1 MNIKNIESL
10 IDILKEV
17 AFPAEVSMILAVL
30 PFYAYKLL
38 NINGPL
44 NQMIFKPKNP
54 KWDTKIVI
62 KEGDKLHQL
71 IDDAKRQ
78 EVFKKLSG
86 ITTDASKMDSLI
98 ALENS
103 STKINYRIIRN
114 AMPLIEFN
122 NDIIMVVITKGVR
135 VFDIFTKV
143 IFFIPIVLFL
153 FLSLILWI
161 ELTFNDPKNLTIVI
175 GVLFTFI
182 SAIITALFLSYLRQ
196 GYLSAK
202 IIRDALVVRN

>member
-10 IDILKEV
+10 MDILKEV
-17 AFPAEVSMILAVL
+17 TIPVAVFIILVVGAI
-30 PFYAYKLL
+30 YIYKLL
-38 NINGPL
+38 NTDGPL

-54 KWDTKIVI
+54 KWDTTIEL

-86 ITTDASKMDSLI
+86 ITTDVSKIDSLI

-114 AMPLIEFN
+114 AMPLIEIK
-122 NDIIMVVITKGVR
+122 NDIITVDITKKAHMN
-135 VFDIFTKV
+135 DIITKV
-143 IFFIPIVLFL
+143 VFFIPFVLFL
-153 FLSLILWI
+153 FLSLILLI
-161 ELTFNDPKNLTIVI
+161 EFTFNEPENLTLVI
-175 GVLFTFI
+175 GI
-182 SAIITALFLSYLRQ
+182 SLAFLAAIITALFSSYIRQ
-196 GYLSAK
+196 EYIAAK
-202 IIRDALVVRN
+202 IISDVLVVKS

>member
-10 IDILKEV
+10 MDILKEV
-17 AFPAEVSMILAVL
+17 TIPVAVFIILVVGAI
-30 PFYAYKLL
+30 YIYKLL
-38 NINGPL
+38 NTDGPL

-54 KWDTKIVI
+54 KWDTTIEL

-86 ITTDASKMDSLI
+86 ITTDVSKIDSLI

-114 AMPLIEFN
+114 AMPLIEIK
-122 NDIIMVVITKGVR
+122 NDIITVDITKR
-135 VFDIFTKV
+135 VHMLDILTKV
-143 IFFIPIVLFL
+143 IFFIPFVLFL
-153 FLSLILWI
+153 LLSLVLLI
-161 ELTFNDPKNLTIVI
+161 ELIFNDPKNLTLVI
-175 GVLFTFI
+175 GMLFTFMA
-182 SAIITALFLSYLRQ
+182 AILTAIFSGFLRRP
-196 GYLSAK
+196 YLSAK
-202 IIRDALVVRN
+202 RIREVMSAK